1 MRLRFVPFVAA
12 SACAIGTFSGVL
24 SACSGD
30 SDEVVNDVVGP
41 SPSVPRTP
49 SPTPTDE
56 PAPTDEPTPTDE
68 PGASDDPD
76 DPYGP
81 EGVLDVDAGESS
93 PVLKGTFEAASAACN
108 EWLPDG
114 ADAIRSV
121 PPHAGSF
128 ACRICS
134 AGTQRTIALA
144 RTIGPL
150 AAGSYM
156 LSGWLGQRSDRPAPD
171 RATAAIVAAT
181 SDGTLRASA
190 TVTIR
195 RGYVFVSVPFTLP
208 SAAAAIDVSFRAP
221 ADEGECLFI
230 DDVFI
235 VRHREAP

>member
-1 MRLRFVPFVAA
+1 M
-12 SACAIGTFSGVL
+12 
-24 SACSGD
+24 
-30 SDEVVNDVVGP
+30 
-41 SPSVPRTP
+41 
-49 SPTPTDE
+49 
-56 PAPTDEPTPTDE
+56 
-68 PGASDDPD
+68 
-76 DPYGP
+76 
-81 EGVLDVDAGESS
+81 LDVDAGESS

-134 AGTQRTIALA
+134 AGTQSTIALA

-150 AAGSYM
+150 SAGSYM
-156 LSGWLGQRSDRPAPD
+156 LSGWLGRRSDRPAPD

-181 SDGTLRASA
+181 SDGPLRASA

-195 RGYVFVSVPFTLP
+195 RGYVFVAVPFTLTSP
-208 SAAAAIDVSFRAP
+208 AAALDVSFRAV
-221 ADEGECLFI
+221 ADEGECLFV

-235 VRHREAP
+235 VRHREGS

>member
-12 SACAIGTFSGVL
+12 SACAIGAFSCAL

-41 SPSVPRTP
+41 SPSVPRAP
-49 SPTPTDE
+49 S
-56 PAPTDEPTPTDE
+56 PTPTDE
-68 PGASDDPD
+68 PGASDDP
-76 DPYGP
+76 YGP
-81 EGVLDVDAGESS
+81 EGELDVDAGESS